1 MGAALAF
8 VGLLIG
14 LFLLAKE
21 SMTTNTPAENTRDL
35 DGIMRDSSKYSK
47 KEMQNRIRNGHYK

>member
-1 MGAALAF
+1 MGALAF
-8 VGLLIG
+8 IGLLVG
-14 LFLLAKE
+14 LFLWAKE
-21 SMTTNTPAENTRDL
+21 SMTPNTPAGNTRDL

>member
-1 MGAALAF
+1 MGALAF
-8 VGLLIG
+8 IGLLVG
-14 LFLLAKE
+14 LFLWARE
-21 SMTTNTPAENTRDL
+21 SMTPNTPAENTRDL